1 MVGHSRSVN
10 STHVLCGGGGIFL
23 IGGRIGGEFGG
34 ERETCVLGP
43 KFTKGSNRRGVAKN
57 YAFLYNSQ
65 DKECFLESFFKK
77 ATKTTALLR
86 VENILNCGAIYGPRT
101 RTFRGPTAGC

>member
-43 KFTKGSNRRGVAKN
+43 KFTKGSKRRGVAKN
-57 YAFLYNSQ
+57 YAFLYKSQ
-65 DKECFLESFFKK
+65 DKVCFLESFFIKK
-77 ATKTTALLR
+77 RPGKSLLSYELKT
-86 VENILNCGAIYGPRT
+86 
-101 RTFRGPTAGC
+101 F